1 MEFNVKIAG
10 VGGQGVITLGRMLSE
25 AGIYA
30 GHNVVMSEIHG
41 LAQRGG
47 SVSVNVR
54 FGELI
59 SPIPESG
66 SIDVVLGLEPL
77 EALRNLGQVKDGILY
92 IIGLEKMVPVTL
104 SVKGMEYPEI
114 GKILSEISSRN
125 TLIPVDPDIFITTA
139 SDRKMINSVVAGVF
153 CGSDIFDIQKED
165 FQLAIKTMFP
175 EKCIVRN
182 IEYFEKGFDF
192 AREYM
197 KKYDIVVD

>member
-25 AGIYA
+25 AGVYA
-30 GHNVVMSEIHG
+30 GHKVVMSEIHG

-66 SIDVVLGLEPL
+66 SIDVILGLEPL
-77 EALRNLGQVKDGILY
+77 EALRNLGHVRGGILY
-92 IIGLEKMVPVTL
+92 IVALEKVAPISL
-104 SVKGMEYPEI
+104 SIKGMEYPDVEEI
-114 GKILSEISSRN
+114 LAEISSRN
-125 TLIPVDPDIFITTA
+125 ALIPVDPNRFISTA
-139 SDRKMINSVVAGVF
+139 SDRRMINSIVAGVF

-165 FQLAIKTMFP
+165 FHLAIKTMFS
-175 EKCIVRN
+175 EKTVERN

-197 KKYDIVVD
+197 KKYKIVVD

>member
-25 AGIYA
+25 AGVYA
-30 GHNVVMSEIHG
+30 GHKVVMSEIHG

-77 EALRNLGQVKDGILY
+77 EALRNLGHVRGGILY
-92 IIGLEKMVPVTL
+92 IVALEKVAPISL
-104 SVKGMEYPEI
+104 SIKGMEYPDVNEI
-114 GKILSEISSRN
+114 LAEISSRN
-125 TLIPVDPDIFITTA
+125 ALIPVDPNRFISTA
-139 SDRKMINSVVAGVF
+139 SDRRMINSIVAGVF

-165 FQLAIKTMFP
+165 FRLAIKTMFS
-175 EKCIVRN
+175 EKTVERN

-197 KKYDIVVD
+197 KKYKIVVD

>member
-77 EALRNLGQVKDGILY
+77 EALRNLGHVKDGILY
-92 IIGLEKMVPVTL
+92 IVGLEKMVPVTL
-104 SVKGMEYPEI
+104 SVKSMEYPDIEE
-114 GKILSEISSRN
+114 ILSEISSRN

-175 EKCIVRN
+175 EKTVVRN

-197 KKYDIVVD
+197 KKYKIVVD

>member
-25 AGIYA
+25 AGVYA
-30 GHNVVMSEIHG
+30 GHKVVMSEIHG

-77 EALRNLGQVKDGILY
+77 EALRNLGHVRGGILY
-92 IIGLEKMVPVTL
+92 IVALEKVAPISL
-104 SVKGMEYPEI
+104 SIKGMEYPDVEEI
-114 GKILSEISSRN
+114 LAEISSRN
-125 TLIPVDPDIFITTA
+125 ALIPVDPNRFISTA
-139 SDRKMINSVVAGVF
+139 SDRRMINSIVAGVF

-165 FQLAIKTMFP
+165 FHLAIKTMFS
-175 EKCIVRN
+175 EKTVERN

-197 KKYDIVVD
+197 KKYKIVVD